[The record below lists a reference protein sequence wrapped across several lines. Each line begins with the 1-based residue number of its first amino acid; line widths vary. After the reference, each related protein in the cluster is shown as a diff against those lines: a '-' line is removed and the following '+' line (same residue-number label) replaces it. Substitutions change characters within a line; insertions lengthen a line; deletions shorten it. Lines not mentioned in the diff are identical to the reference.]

1 VYISNLHALSVISSP
16 DRVRNGLRRTKRSP
30 DVVEDR
36 RDVPAKERLTA
47 TPSYHTSGRLGQP
60 EGETALRS
68 RMRQVSRYWNTNYGT
83 PLASEV
89 QLDSSGE

>member
-1 VYISNLHALSVISSP
+1 LLIFNINIVSLVMYYISNLHVLSVSSP
-16 DRVRNGLRRTKRSP
+16 DRVQNGLRRTKRSP

-60 EGETALRS
+60 EGETALR
-68 RMRQVSRYWNTNYGT
+68 
-83 PLASEV
+83 A
-89 QLDSSGE
+89 